1 MPPLRGSEFGALR
14 PPQTLKARAS
24 TTNSRPDLLEPA
36 LSRMLST
43 SEAFAQ
49 IVQSQNRVD
58 KCKIDDAVG
67 RRLDQGTTVLSIC
80 AITQM
85 IGGA

>member
-1 MPPLRGSEFGALR
+1 MP
-14 PPQTLKARAS
+14 
-24 TTNSRPDLLEPA
+24 
-36 LSRMLST
+36 ST

-49 IVQSQNRVD
+49 IARSQNRMD

-67 RRLDQGTTVLSIC
+67 RRLDQGTTVLSLC

>member
-1 MPPLRGSEFGALR
+1 M
-14 PPQTLKARAS
+14 
-24 TTNSRPDLLEPA
+24 NSRPDLLEPA

-49 IVQSQNRVD
+49 IVQSQYRVD
-58 KCKIDDAVG
+58 KCKIDDGVG

>member
-1 MPPLRGSEFGALR
+1 
-14 PPQTLKARAS
+14 
-24 TTNSRPDLLEPA
+24 
-36 LSRMLST
+36 MLST

>member
-1 MPPLRGSEFGALR
+1 M
-14 PPQTLKARAS
+14 
-24 TTNSRPDLLEPA
+24 NSRPDLLEPA

-58 KCKIDDAVG
+58 KCKSDDAVG